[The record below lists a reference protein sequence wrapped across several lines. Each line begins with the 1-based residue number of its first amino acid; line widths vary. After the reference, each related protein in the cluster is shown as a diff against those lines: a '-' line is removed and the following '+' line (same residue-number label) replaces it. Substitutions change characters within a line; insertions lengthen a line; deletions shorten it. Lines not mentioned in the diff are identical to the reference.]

1 MGQRAGEECTVERAE
16 HPTLIADLS
25 QVHVGQ
31 RWRSDARTLNEHE
44 LGLACML
51 SNDWHPIHADAHY
64 AARGMLEAITLDDG
78 SRLAVPGFVPKL
90 SLTPGGHRRNA
101 PALGQD
107 SDEVLRE
114 LGVTDAQIQAMRERG
129 ILA

>member
-1 MGQRAGEECTVERAE
+1 
-16 HPTLIADLS
+16 
-25 QVHVGQ
+25 
-31 RWRSDARTLNEHE
+31 
-44 LGLACML
+44 
-51 SNDWHPIHADAHY
+51 
-64 AARGMLEAITLDDG
+64 
-78 SRLAVPGFVPKL
+78 VPGFVPKL

-101 PALGQD
+101 PALGQH